1 METAQWEFG
10 AKITKAF
17 KDSDGKMHVK
27 AIASDDLEDRQGDR
41 IHKDVIISMA
51 KQANTGEIELTRSHN
66 DSFGIGKIFE
76 AKAIHKKTRMQFAV
90 DVILDEDFPESQKLF
105 KDVKSGRKNRQLSI
119 GGFIDL
125 EKEDAI
131 TLEENKKGQFVRVI
145 NDLTLDHVAITRKN
159 MAANPRTGFR
169 QALVKSVEQIS
180 INDILKK
187 AVVPFKAGIKADV
200 DKSWGFSSADGN
212 KLVDRGGIRLFRS
225 AHTWFDSDKPENK
238 TSHKLPHHK
247 IDEDGTLK
255 VFFRGVVAA
264 GAVFA
269 GARGGLNVPAKDRS
283 GIASHLK
290 RHYKQFDKEP
300 PEALKSATGAENE
313 EFVFEADEFVEFH
326 KDQSIDMDW
335 FDDWLEKGFDG
346 ENSMSDDAKTK
357 KDDDEK
363 VDDKKE
369 NKDDD
374 KKVENKDDKN
384 KDTKTREEKLATI
397 VTEMIEEL
405 KVADGDL
412 DENIVKH
419 LKSIRDNITDFL
431 KEKEIEKDDATIEDD
446 DDDTEKEDGI
456 DSRLDAISKGQLDI
470 ATATKKAI
478 DSLTNKVN
486 KIGNAT
492 QKSGRINDDSD
503 NGDGETENI
512 WKDLIVDRKSK

>member
-1 METAQWEFG
+1 METAQWEFD

-51 KQANTGEIELTRSHN
+51 KQANAGDIELTRSHG
-66 DSFGIGKIFE
+66 DSFGIGTIFE
-76 AKAIHKKTRMQFAV
+76 AKAVHKKTRVQFAV
-90 DVILDEDFPESQKLF
+90 DVILDEDFPESKKLF
-105 KDVKSGRKNRQLSI
+105 KDVKSGKRNRQLSI

-131 TLEENKKGQFVRVI
+131 TLEENKKGHLIRVI
-145 NDLTLDHVAITRKN
+145 NDLTLDHIAITRKN
-159 MAANPRTGFR
+159 MAANPRTSFR
-169 QALVKSVEQIS
+169 QALVKSVESIS
-180 INDILKK
+180 IDDILKR
-187 AVVPFKAGIKADV
+187 AVVPYKAGTKADV
-200 DKSWGFSSADGN
+200 EKFWNFSSADGS

-225 AHTWFDSDKPENK
+225 AHTWFDSDKPELK

-313 EFVFEADEFVEFH
+313 EFVFAADEFVEFH
-326 KDQSIDMDW
+326 KNQDIEMDW

-346 ENSMSDDAKTK
+346 DNSMSDDKTK

-374 KKVENKDDKN
+374 KKAENKNDKDDGSHV
-384 KDTKTREEKLATI
+384 EKLAN
-397 VTEMIEEL
+397 VVSEL
-405 KVADGDL
+405 IATLKAEDKEL
-412 DENIVKH
+412 DEDVVKH
-419 LKSIRDNITDFL
+419 LKSVRDNISDFL
-431 KEKEIEKDDATIEDD
+431 KEKGIEEDKKADEDD
-446 DDDTEKEDGI
+446 DDDSAEKDDIGDKL
-456 DSRLDAISKGQLDI
+456 DSLQKSINTGQVGL
-470 ATATKKAI
+470 ATAVKEAI
-478 DSLTNKVN
+478 ESIGKTVD
-486 KIGNAT
+486 KIAKSS
-492 QKSGRINDDSD
+492 QKSGRINDD
-503 NGDGETENI
+503 GDDEIKKESVWDGLLVQ
-512 WKDLIVDRKSK
+512 K